1 MLEQLTPELHI
12 ISEEPTLKQLND
24 EWEFRRIM
32 FNTDLKRPGTQAQN
46 EKWQKLI
53 IAV

>member
-32 FNTDLKRPGTQAQN
+32 FNTDL
-46 EKWQKLI
+46 
-53 IAV
+53 